1 MDIILIAGLWLEG
14 SVWADVAAELERGG
28 HRSRLLPAEDGAP
41 ASATLDDQVAAV
53 VAAVDAADRPIVV
66 GHSAASSLA
75 WLAADRRPAAVAAA
89 VLVGGFPAADGAA
102 YADFFDTVDGA
113 MPFPGWA
120 PFEGPDSADLDDAAK
135 ARIAAGSIPVPEGV
149 SKGVVRLGDDR
160 RFDVPVVLVCPEYSP
175 DDAKGWIDAGDV
187 PELSRAR
194 HVSFVDIDSGHWPM
208 VTRPVELARIIDA
221 VTADLAERR

>member
-1 MDIILIAGLWLEG
+1 M
-14 SVWADVAAELERGG
+14 
-28 HRSRLLPAEDGAP
+28 
-41 ASATLDDQVAAV
+41 
-53 VAAVDAADRPIVV
+53 
-66 GHSAASSLA
+66 
-75 WLAADRRPAAVAAA
+75 
-89 VLVGGFPAADGAA
+89 LVGGFPADDGAA
-102 YADFFDTVDGA
+102 YADFFETVDGA

-120 PFEGPDSADLDDAAK
+120 PFEGPDSADLDDAGK
-135 ARIAAGSIPVPEGV
+135 ARIAAEAIPVPVGV

-187 PELSRAR
+187 PELTRAR

-221 VTADLAERR
+221 VAATSPSVADEEPAA